1 MDLEKAVAVKTFFN
15 LTDAD
20 FAAAQL
26 RGSGIECAITAD
38 DAAGAYPG
46 LALIRLL
53 VDPAQVN
60 QARQVLNEVPVF
72 EASQLGA
79 LAEIPPSS
87 PHRPA
92 PPPRLAEFGWG
103 LLVGV
108 GVGVLLHWGYDE
120 TRQFGRHI
128 YKYDY
133 DRDGVADAEYVW
145 RNGEP
150 VEFRGDRNGD
160 GRIDCRTYY
169 VNGVPTREEVDDN
182 FDGRTDV
189 WYTCDARGLYSRVR
203 FDSDFNGVADAVSTF
218 KNGIVT
224 QTDWQPNGT
233 NVITLRQVF
242 EHGVLKEELRD
253 EDWDGTFDV
262 SIKYDPFA
270 NPIQTNRLKLLS
282 TPAR

>member
-1 MDLEKAVAVKTFFN
+1 MDLEKAVVVKTFLN

-26 RGSGIECAITAD
+26 RSSGMDCAITAD

-53 VDPAQVN
+53 VDPIQIN
-60 QARQVLNEVPVF
+60 QARQVLNELPEF
-72 EASQLGA
+72 EASQLDAQAG
-79 LAEIPPSS
+79 IPPSS
-87 PHRPA
+87 PQPPA
-92 PPPRLAEFGWG
+92 APPRLAEFGWG

-108 GVGVLLHWGYDE
+108 GVGVLLHWAYSE
-120 TRQFGRHI
+120 SQQFGRHS
-128 YKYDY
+128 YKYDF
-133 DRDGVADAEYVW
+133 DRDGVLDEESVW
-145 RNGEP
+145 RNGEL
-150 VEFRGDRNGD
+150 VELRRDLNGD

-169 VNGVPTREEVDDN
+169 VKGVPTREEADDN

-189 WYTCDARGLYSRVR
+189 WYTCDARGLYSSVR
-203 FDSDFNGVADAVSTF
+203 FDTDFNGVADVVSTF

-233 NVITLRQVF
+233 NVITLRQLF

-253 EDWDGTFDV
+253 EDWDGKFDV

-270 NPIQTNRLKLLS
+270 NPVQTNRLKLLS